1 MENIFTE
8 ILPQYKSISDDIQKI
23 VFNKPHEY
31 LVINTGSGR
40 LFRKFDELIINE
52 E

>member
-31 LVINTGSGR
+31 LVINTETGR
-40 LFRKFDELIINE
+40 LFKRFDELIINE